1 MSETEMDKPEHRSA
15 MAGTRKAAI
24 LLGLAA
30 VFNLS
35 GNVGFHVLA
44 AHKTNV
50 STYGLIA
57 TLLSLGFLASAIG
70 AGLQYAV
77 ARHAAQQG
85 RDPRGVLLRSLW
97 SCGPLLLAVAAATAI
112 AAPLAGYL
120 KSSSTAIDATLLYFV
135 VTIVSALPI
144 GVLMAQRRFGVLA
157 TTTAVGSA
165 ARFLFAVLMGIHN
178 NSEVV
183 ALMSST
189 YATVL
194 IAGMN
199 TAVVVFRRIPGE
211 VGTYRHEPRGAVRA
225 EGTRLAILG
234 ACLWA
239 TWLFS
244 LTFARHYLTAAAAG
258 HFSVASI
265 SGSSLL
271 YLAAPIATAY
281 FPAILRSRSKRAALA
296 GLMATAVVALVGAG
310 GLALFG
316 PLVFRNIYGQ
326 GYPPSHLLFL
336 EMGISA
342 AWCSIASYVLWT
354 SRTKE
359 RIPPGITVGVLTA
372 LAIEV
377 LLGSFGGH
385 GQSFLALSPM
395 VSISLGGVAGLAAY
409 RLFPAKEHEVAVHQP
424 QGDLT
429 AELVGTQAEITA
441 DAPSLLPYLTV
452 GVMACDEELTI
463 RQCLSVLLDETQNGC
478 KLGQVIVVASGSTDG
493 TRQIVGEIAATDSRV
508 TLIEEPSRTGKVN
521 AINLYLASCD
531 LPLAGLVNADV
542 VLAPGALSL
551 MADRFRNGSVG
562 MVGGRPV
569 PQNQGSGVCDRL
581 VRLEWQLHDTVARR
595 NPKLGE
601 AVLFRR
607 VFPSLRLLGTADEVA
622 IEALLLDG
630 GYELAYVPEAVV
642 YNHGPTKLGD
652 YVRHRRRIHSG
663 HIIQQK
669 WDGYTPAT
677 MRSGVVAVGIA
688 DAVRRDK
695 SVLKVLPFAL
705 AAEVYIRATTVVS
718 IKVSKNLHHMNWEP
732 IQSAKRALPATPVQ
746 TPEAPVPHV
755 NGYDVAVPNALAAP
769 GGTHHHTPPTPAVP
783 HHTAELLSSKSAPAK
798 LE

>member
-1 MSETEMDKPEHRSA
+1 VDKPEERSV
-15 MAGTRKAAI
+15 MAGTRKAAV

-30 VFNLS
+30 IFNLT
-35 GNVGFHVLA
+35 GNVGFHALA

-57 TLLSLGFLASAIG
+57 TLLSLGFLASSIG

-77 ARHAAQQG
+77 ARHAAQRG

-97 SCGPLLLAVAAATAI
+97 SCVPLLVAVAAATAI
-112 AAPLAGYL
+112 ASPLAGYL
-120 KSSSTAIDATLLYFV
+120 RSSSVAIDATLLYFV

-157 TTTAVGSA
+157 LTTAIGSG
-165 ARFLFAVLMGIHN
+165 ARLVLALAMGIHN

-194 IAGMN
+194 AAGLN

-239 TWLFS
+239 TWL
-244 LTFARHYLTAAAAG
+244 LPVTFARHYLTAKNAG
-258 HFSVASI
+258 HFSVGSV

-281 FPAILRSRSKRAALA
+281 FPTILRTKSRRAVLA
-296 GLMATAVVALVGAG
+296 GLFATAAVALVGAG
-310 GLALFG
+310 GLGVFG
-316 PLVFRNIYGQ
+316 PFVFRHLLGQ
-326 GYPPSHLLFL
+326 TFPPSHLLFL
-336 EMGISA
+336 ELGLSA
-342 AWCSIASYVLWT
+342 AACSIGSYVLWT
-354 SRTKE
+354 SRTKDE
-359 RIPPGITVGVLTA
+359 IPREISIGVFAGLAVEVVLGIWVA
-372 LAIEV
+372 
-377 LLGSFGGH
+377 H
-385 GQSFLALSPM
+385 GADFLALSPM
-395 VSISLGGVAGLAAY
+395 IALGAGALTG
-409 RLFPAKEHEVAVHQP
+409 VAVHRLAPAKVHETAAHMP
-424 QGDLT
+424 QGDLS
-429 AELVGTQAEITA
+429 AELVGTQAELTA
-441 DAPSLLPYLTV
+441 DAPSLLPYLAV

-478 KLGQVIVVASGSTDG
+478 KLGQVVVVASGSTDG
-493 TRQIVGEIAATDSRV
+493 TRQIVEEIAAVDPRV
-508 TLIEEPSRTGKVN
+508 VLIEEPARTGKVN
-521 AINLYLASCD
+521 AINLYLDNCD
-531 LPLAGLVNADV
+531 LPLGGLVNADV

-551 MADRFRNGSVG
+551 LADKFRDRVVG
-562 MVGGRPV
+562 MVGGRPM
-569 PQNQGSGVCDRL
+569 PQNEQTGICNSL
-581 VRLEWQLHDTVARR
+581 VHLEWQLHDTVARR

-607 VFPSLRLLGTADEVA
+607 VFPRLRLLGTADEVA
-622 IEALLLDG
+622 IEALLLDA
-630 GYELAYVPEAVV
+630 GYELAYVPEALV
-642 YNHGPTKLGD
+642 YNHGPTKLRD

-677 MRSGVVAVGIA
+677 MRSSVVAVGVA
-688 DAVRRDK
+688 DAVKRDR
-695 SVLKVLPFAL
+695 SVLKVLPIAV
-705 AAEVYIRATTVVS
+705 ATEVYIRATTVVS
-718 IKVSKNLHHMNWEP
+718 VKVSKNLHHMKWEP
-732 IQSAKRALPATPVQ
+732 IKSAKRALPP
-746 TPEAPVPHV
+746 APVEAAEPAVTHS
-755 NGYDVAVPNALAAP
+755 NGYELPVSNGA
-769 GGTHHHTPPTPAVP
+769 THHHATPAAPP
-783 HHTAELLSSKSAPAK
+783 HHTPELLSSKGAPAVV
-798 LE
+798 E